1 MQFKDEWFVDQSMV
15 PKFFENRK
23 VIVFGAGQDGRK
35 FVDDYSSI
43 VDIRGFFDNGVGV
56 GCEDLVDGKYIVKN
70 PRDIRVASNDSVIL
84 ICSEIYY
91 YEMAYQLI
99 DLGYTPGKHFFIW
112 ADLVI
117 NEDIER
123 FMEHNKKVWA
133 RSKEI
138 KSDNEIITIYREQYH
153 GNEIIQSYY
162 VNALAEKYDAKIL
175 GVQERC
181 FRHPMPVKMRLHKS
195 FNVESVIE
203 FSFSDVEKLA
213 IDNIITEIF
222 KNLHTKD
229 DIINIEVNGC
239 KHGHD
244 IYSIFLR
251 LVSPIFDLKKYIT
264 EIKAIITECVSI
276 SVFWDNYFS
285 KHSVK
290 AVALYDALYYQAII
304 REVALKHDVAVYSL
318 EFEKCI
324 RCFKGYYVGTRYGKN
339 YRTEFFKLPLDKQ
352 VEGIKWAR
360 EKLRDRLRGD
370 VSDIPYMRGMS
381 PYAERSND
389 ALLKKS
395 DKIKV
400 VICPHCFTDDPF
412 PFGRFLFKDQYEWLD
427 YLGQLSLE
435 TDYDWYFKIHPASEL
450 LSRSVYK
457 RILNKY
463 PGIHELPIKSSA
475 VQLKKDGLDFALT
488 LWGTLGHEYAALG
501 INVING
507 AHNPHDDFE
516 FNYTPKT
523 FEEYDE
529 LLHHLNSA
537 AKHIDEMEILRF
549 YCMYYKYMIPVPMQ
563 HKSVFFGAGRE
574 LLKSFDESYSWVY
587 NKFGMPSA
595 VLEVSS
601 TSRLYGK
608 FLNIWDMDKHK
619 SIMEYVC
626 KSIDEADNLYYETYA
641 NN

>member
-1 MQFKDEWFVDQSMV
+1 MRFKDEWFVDQSMV
-15 PKFFENRK
+15 PDFFENRK

-35 FVDDYSSI
+35 FVDDYSSV
-43 VDIRGFFDNGVGV
+43 VDIRGFLDNGVGV
-56 GCEDLVDGKYIVKN
+56 GCKDLVDGKYIVKN
-70 PRDIRVASNDSVIL
+70 PRDIRVVSNDSVIL

-91 YEMAYQLI
+91 YEMVYQLI

-117 NEDIER
+117 NEDIVR

-153 GNEIIQSYY
+153 GNEVIQSYY

-175 GVQERC
+175 GFQERC

-195 FNVESVIE
+195 FNVENVIE
-203 FSFSDVEKLA
+203 FSFSDMEKLA
-213 IDNIITEIF
+213 INNIITEIF

-304 REVALKHDVAVYSL
+304 RDVALKHNVAVYSL

-339 YRTEFFKLPLDKQ
+339 YKTEFFKLPLNKQ
-352 VEGIKWAR
+352 VDGIEWAR
-360 EKLRDRLRGD
+360 KKIKKRLRGD
-370 VSDIPYMRGMS
+370 TSDIPYMRGMS
-381 PYAERSND
+381 PYDEKSND
-389 ALLKKS
+389 VLLKKS

-412 PFGRFLFKDQYEWLD
+412 PFGKFLFKDQYEWLD
-427 YLGQLSLE
+427 YLGRLSLT
-435 TDYDWYFKIHPASEL
+435 TDYDWYFKIHPASEI
-450 LSRSVYK
+450 LSRSVYEQ
-457 RILNKY
+457 ILGKY
-463 PGIHELPIKSSA
+463 PSINKLPIKSSA

-488 LWGTLGHEYAALG
+488 LWGTIGHEYAALG

-507 AHNPHDDFE
+507 AHNPHDDFT
-516 FNYTPKT
+516 FNYNPKT

-529 LLHHLNSA
+529 LLHNLNNA
-537 AKHIDEMEILRF
+537 KKHIDEMEILQF
-549 YCMYYKYMIPVPMQ
+549 YCMYYMYMIPVSLQ
-563 HKSVFFGAGRE
+563 QKSVFFGEGSE
-574 LLKSFDESYSWVY
+574 LLKSFDESYSWAY
-587 NKFGMPSA
+587 NNFGMPSA

-601 TSRLYGK
+601 TSRLYSE
-608 FLNIWDMDKHK
+608 FLNVWNMDRHK
-619 SIMEYVC
+619 NIIEYVRR
-626 KSIDEADNLYYETYA
+626 SIDEADNLYYETYE
-641 NN
+641 NK